1 MAYHATPPPPPPPS
15 KEMPADA
22 DGRIQSLIRTL
33 GGFSPSLLP
42 TTARAVLGHR
52 MYLDTLLERDA
63 ELRAAVEQAAGEV
76 EYIEVHIPAFV
87 FDRSAEE

>member
-1 MAYHATPPPPPPPS
+1 MAPNATPSPS
-15 KEMPADA
+15 TTEMPADA

-42 TTARAVLGHR
+42 TTARAILSHR

-63 ELRAAVEQAAGEV
+63 ELRAAVEKAAGQV
-76 EYIEVHIPAFV
+76 EYIEVLVPAHV
-87 FDRSAEE
+87 SAVLTNR